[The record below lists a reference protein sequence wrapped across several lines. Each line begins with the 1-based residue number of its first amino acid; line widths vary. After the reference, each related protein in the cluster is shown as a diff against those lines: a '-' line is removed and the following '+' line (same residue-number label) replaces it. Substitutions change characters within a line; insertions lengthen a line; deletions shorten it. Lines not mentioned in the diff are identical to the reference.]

1 MIAVPFLIEL
11 KRASVAAGLVTP
23 YAEASLTSGYSS
35 MYIFSTSII
44 DGIIS
49 ERVSEFKV

>member
-1 MIAVPFLIEL
+1 MIAVPFRIEL

-35 MYIFSTSII
+35 MYIFSTSMI

-49 ERVSEFKV
+49 DIVSEFKV